1 MEKTKVVKVE
11 KKKCIHCLKTL
22 PVFGCDRK
30 NGKESYGGW
39 KGRTMHKKCWKD
51 GGYVFKLDA

>member
-1 MEKTKVVKVE
+1 MVKKIAVKVE
-11 KKKCIHCLKTL
+11 KKKCIYCLKTL

-39 KGRTMHKKCWKD
+39 KGRTMHKSVGKMMVMCSN
-51 GGYVFKLDA
+51 